1 MTIIGYA
8 RVSTKDQ
15 DFAAQVEALTGA
27 GADQVFKEKES
38 GAKSDRVQL
47 SNAIDCLGQADTLI
61 VTRLDRLAR
70 STTDLLGIMDTISQR
85 QAYFKSMHEP
95 WADTTTPH
103 GRMITTVF
111 AGIAQFERELI
122 LQRTKEGRDRAM
134 AAGKKFGRKPALS
147 AKQEL
152 EAVRLSNE
160 HGVKYAAEILEV
172 SVATIERVR
181 ARARRCS

>member
-1 MTIIGYA
+1 MIIGYA

-15 DFAAQVEALTGA
+15 DFSTQVEALEVA
-27 GADQVFKEKES
+27 GAERVFREKES
-38 GAKSDRVQL
+38 GAKTDRPEL
-47 SNAIDCLGQADTLI
+47 ADAISALQQDDVLL

-70 STTDLLGIMDTISQR
+70 STTDLLNIIEAVTQKR
-85 QAYFKSMHEP
+85 AYFKSLHDP

-122 LQRTKEGRDRAM
+122 LQRTNEGRQRAM
-134 AAGKKFGRKPALS
+134 AAGVRFGRPPALTP
-147 AKQEL
+147 AQDKYAIEL
-152 EAVRLSNE
+152 SDK
-160 HGVKYAAEILEV
+160 HGNKHAAEILGV

-181 ARARRCS
+181 AKARNAS